1 MHRNSSGQSFAVLE
15 ESEEE
20 VQVEEVLVDNEGEP
34 HLRRN
39 PEPLAQETNEEMM
52 ALAMNAMTK
61 MAEVHH
67 EENITQKMEFQ
78 NRKHVNDGK
87 KKIFLEAPN
96 LEPSKALVEKED
108 NIKNEILELKST
120 LAELRKDGTI
130 LRSFVKYRTEPLFSN
145 ATTVNHRKRTENLN
159 KSESEDASACA
170 ISKAEFE
177 ELKNIVTAVQGDIR
191 TLKSTM
197 QNGFAR

>member
-1 MHRNSSGQSFAVLE
+1 
-15 ESEEE
+15 
-20 VQVEEVLVDNEGEP
+20 
-34 HLRRN
+34 
-39 PEPLAQETNEEMM
+39 MM

-120 LAELRKDGTI
+120 IAELQKDGTI
-130 LRSFVKYRTEPLFSN
+130 LRSFVKYRTEPLFSDT
-145 ATTVNHRKRTENLN
+145 ATVNHRKCTENVN
-159 KSESEDASACA
+159 ENESKNTSPCG
-170 ISKAEFE
+170 ISRAEFE
-177 ELKNIVTAVQGDIR
+177 ELKNIVTTVQGDIR

-197 QNGFAR
+197 QSGFAMIADLLQDRALNTHVATAPSANVSDEHGSTAITT